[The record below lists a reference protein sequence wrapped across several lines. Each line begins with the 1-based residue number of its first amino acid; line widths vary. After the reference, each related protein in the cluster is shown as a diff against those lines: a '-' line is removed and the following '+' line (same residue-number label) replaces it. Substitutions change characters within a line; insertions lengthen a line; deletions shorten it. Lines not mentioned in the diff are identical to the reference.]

1 MTAIKTMLRHI
12 ASCLVLLCF
21 AVGYV
26 KGFTHSGS
34 LVGIYQRQH
43 TQNLRLEIHRRTS
56 VELWHMQGSAGMQSS
71 FSTNHS
77 PTIQSEDHVSLP
89 LRGSAGTSARSRISR
104 PFLSALARRGLAV
117 AAALGISVLSPPV
130 PVSAIGRESVIEG
143 TSSSTARLLESSDS
157 NSDLTTAAKHQG
169 GWQKE
174 TDPRTGRTFYVN
186 HEKREW
192 NWEPPVFKALTHE
205 MHVQSGEEKGLEPVP
220 HAMQSGE
227 GKGLLR
233 IAVGVAGVAVAVG
246 AAGMLSA
253 TVHQAHRAAA
263 AEREHWRQPTPPA
276 AAPKAPNL
284 PLVPG
289 NPPPLQNPHGVQV
302 ELNTIEFGGI
312 I

>member
-1 MTAIKTMLRHI
+1 M
-12 ASCLVLLCF
+12 
-21 AVGYV
+21 
-26 KGFTHSGS
+26 
-34 LVGIYQRQH
+34 
-43 TQNLRLEIHRRTS
+43 
-56 VELWHMQGSAGMQSS
+56 
-71 FSTNHS
+71 
-77 PTIQSEDHVSLP
+77 
-89 LRGSAGTSARSRISR
+89 
-104 PFLSALARRGLAV
+104 
-117 AAALGISVLSPPV
+117 
-130 PVSAIGRESVIEG
+130 IEG

-192 NWEPPVFKALTHE
+192 NWEPPVLKALTHE

-220 HAMQSGE
+220 QAMHVQSGE
-227 GKGLLR
+227 EKGFLR

-263 AEREHWRQPTPPA
+263 AEREHWRQSTPPA
-276 AAPKAPNL
+276 AAPKAVKL
-284 PLVPG
+284 PLVPA
-289 NPPPLQNPHGVQV
+289 NPPPLKNPGVQV

>member
-1 MTAIKTMLRHI
+1 
-12 ASCLVLLCF
+12 V
-21 AVGYV
+21 
-26 KGFTHSGS
+26 
-34 LVGIYQRQH
+34 
-43 TQNLRLEIHRRTS
+43 
-56 VELWHMQGSAGMQSS
+56 
-71 FSTNHS
+71 
-77 PTIQSEDHVSLP
+77 
-89 LRGSAGTSARSRISR
+89 RSRISR
-104 PFLSALARRGLAV
+104 FFLSGLARRGLAV
-117 AAALGISVLSPPV
+117 AAALGISVFSP
-130 PVSAIGRESVIEG
+130 PVSAIGGRESVIEG
-143 TSSSTARLLESSDS
+143 MSSSTAQLLESSDS

-192 NWEPPVFKALTHE
+192 NWEPPESKALTHE
-205 MHVQSGEEKGLEPVP
+205 VHVQSGEEKGLEPVP
-220 HAMQSGE
+220 QAMHVQSGE
-227 GKGLLR
+227 EKGLLR

-276 AAPKAPNL
+276 AAPQAVKL
-284 PLVPG
+284 PLVPA
-289 NPPPLQNPHGVQV
+289 NPPPLQNPGVQV